1 MLMKD
6 EGCLAVSRED
16 LENEERALELE
27 AMEGREPKDTENRAT
42 GGKCLVWQLSLQ

>member
-16 LENEERALELE
+16 LENEEQALELE
-27 AMEGREPKDTENRAT
+27 ALERREPKDTANRAT
-42 GGKCLVWQLSLQ
+42 GAKC